1 MRWPAMWSPLFPSCP
16 RKRASTSFMA
26 PAKRK
31 TWMAGTSPAM
41 TNLRLVRP
49 QLLQHPLRERAVD
62 DVVEVHLA
70 PDQALLG
77 VEGEIVGEARVVDA
91 AVRGHARRR
100 GRRLDLAALEP
111 P

>member
-31 TWMAGTSPAM
+31 TWMAGTSPAI

-49 QLLQHPLRERAVD
+49 QLLQHRFPERAVD
-62 DVVEVHLA
+62 DLVQVHLA
-70 PDQALLG
+70 PDQGLLG
-77 VEGEIVGEARVVDA
+77 VEGENVGEGPLVDA
-91 AVRGHARRR
+91 PRPGHSGRPHRR
-100 GRRLDLAALEP
+100 
-111 P
+111 